1 MIFPV
6 KEHTTS
12 FRVDYSPGRL
22 VYGETFQWNIA
33 YLDTSSGIPVPIT
46 TANIYLPGNSTGV
59 YDGGSAIYG
68 FPDGS
73 YSVMNLTIGA
83 NDYQLQFTSDN
94 LNVGE
99 FYNFNV
105 TFSQAFFQNATA
117 VAYLGT
123 PPSYYKIFDSSTSV
137 TGNATFEPAVITSY
151 YNATSQ
157 SFITFDT
164 NNSITTIV
172 DIGNMTYNNN
182 AVFAIYNTT
191 TIGAYNTTIIVWYN
205 CTSGVSTILTYINSI
220 QVGIPGTV
228 NGASFYPPANAT
240 YSMSAAQ
247 LQATIWLMQSSS
259 VAQLGIYQ
267 NGNPEA
273 EFTPEQAQASGAAV
287 YIFVKVFVS
296 GIEGAPDTYPY
307 QGITITVSLYDYVT
321 SPNNSS
327 LILGTATLQVIT
339 LTYDPTIQL
348 FTGVIHLTLTPIG
361 QSTPETLNG
370 LKALVFNI
378 TSTNSNYVSPSPA
391 PMGLLLILTPQTEIP
406 TWVIVLGIFFAMS
419 MIAIGGYGTYKL
431 IQLRIPYVL
440 RMIDELI
447 DKISKDKFPSVGVML
462 GRNEFVINKVIDY
475 LDECGIEWSVSDKI
489 EKAEGVE
496 EGEEAEGG
504 EAGGEQKAP
513 MTQEEIVKAL
523 NDIKSLTADEREMF
537 IDEIKRLIGNNKMK
551 FLKTLQDEA
560 ADKK

>member
-1 MIFPV
+1 
-6 KEHTTS
+6 
-12 FRVDYSPGRL
+12 
-22 VYGETFQWNIA
+22 
-33 YLDTSSGIPVPIT
+33 
-46 TANIYLPGNSTGV
+46 
-59 YDGGSAIYG
+59 
-68 FPDGS
+68 
-73 YSVMNLTIGA
+73 
-83 NDYQLQFTSDN
+83 
-94 LNVGE
+94 
-99 FYNFNV
+99 
-105 TFSQAFFQNATA
+105 
-117 VAYLGT
+117 
-123 PPSYYKIFDSSTSV
+123 
-137 TGNATFEPAVITSY
+137 
-151 YNATSQ
+151 
-157 SFITFDT
+157 
-164 NNSITTIV
+164 
-172 DIGNMTYNNN
+172 
-182 AVFAIYNTT
+182 
-191 TIGAYNTTIIVWYN
+191 
-205 CTSGVSTILTYINSI
+205 
-220 QVGIPGTV
+220 
-228 NGASFYPPANAT
+228 
-240 YSMSAAQ
+240 MSAAQ

-267 NGNPEA
+267 DGNPEA

-307 QGITITVSLYDYVT
+307 QGITITVSLYDYVQF
-321 SPNNSS
+321 PNNSS

-378 TSTNSNYVSPSPA
+378 TSTNSNYVSSSPA
-391 PMGLLLILTPQTEIP
+391 PMVLLLILTPQTEIP

-489 EKAEGVE
+489 EKLKAWKKAKKLKVEKQAENRRLL
-496 EGEEAEGG
+496 
-504 EAGGEQKAP
+504 

-537 IDEIKRLIGNNKMK
+537 IDEIKRLDRKQQDE